1 MLVGTPAGGGVEEE
15 EKENRVIVINYVS
28 PTL

>member
-1 MLVGTPAGGGVEEE
+1 MLVGTPAGGGVEE